1 MSTAEIAG
9 KRKKTEADHC
19 EMARA
24 SRNSLSEVRETT
36 WRASAYKDNAHKL
49 WSHSHNQCSFHIISQ
64 FCSRSGSIAAT
75 LLLGHSYSHY
85 EFVTA
90 LTSEVLVA
98 LI

>member
-1 MSTAEIAG
+1 VSTAEIAG
-9 KRKKTEADHC
+9 KRKKTEADHR

-24 SRNSLSEVRETT
+24 LRNGLFGVRKTT
-36 WRASAYKDNAHKL
+36 WRASAFKNDAHKL